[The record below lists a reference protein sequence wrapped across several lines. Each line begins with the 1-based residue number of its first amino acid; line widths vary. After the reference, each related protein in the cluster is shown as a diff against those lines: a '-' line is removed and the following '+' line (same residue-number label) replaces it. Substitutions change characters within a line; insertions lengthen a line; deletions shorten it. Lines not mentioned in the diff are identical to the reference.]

1 MGKFSTIV
9 RTLHLFQNCD
19 EPGGCLKIV
28 SPQASSFRHSFGKL
42 YSYQLLQMRTSET
55 FTTGY
60 FSREKQLLEKMKQNS
75 TNGYVHEQALAA
87 ILRMPTDTANSP
99 VALIDVHS
107 FRVT

>member
-1 MGKFSTIV
+1 M
-9 RTLHLFQNCD
+9 
-19 EPGGCLKIV
+19 

-75 TNGYVHEQALAA
+75 TNGYVHALTLGA
-87 ILRMPTDTANSP
+87 ILGMPTDRAKSP
-99 VALIDVHS
+99 VALIDVHTL
-107 FRVT
+107 RVN

>member
-1 MGKFSTIV
+1 MRQI
-9 RTLHLFQNCD
+9 LFFNI
-19 EPGGCLKIV
+19 CLNL
-28 SPQASSFRHSFGKL
+28 PEFLLNDSFRHSFGKL

-75 TNGYVHEQALAA
+75 TNGYVHQQALAA